1 MTDFFNQRFGRRSVL
16 AGGAALIALPLLG
29 TRMALAASVADVKK
43 KGTVTIGIQGDNQ
56 PWGFVNSSGVQDGY
70 DADVGALF
78 GKELGVKVE
87 FVPLAVAN
95 RIPALVT
102 GKVDVLFAT
111 MSMTAERAKSI
122 QYSKPY
128 AANDI
133 ILAAAKTTKI
143 TSAAD
148 LAGMSIGVPRSS
160 AQDTAV
166 TKVAPTANILRFDD
180 DAATIQALVSGQ
192 VQAVG
197 GNQFYPLRLNAATKP
212 DTYERKLTF
221 FTTYNGAGS
230 RLGEKDWN
238 ETLNA
243 FIDKIKSNGDL
254 EKIYQ
259 KWMGASVPKFP
270 DSIEGIPY
278 TVQ

>member
-133 ILAAAKTTKI
+133 ILAAARTTKI

>member
-1 MTDFFNQRFGRRSVL
+1 MTDFINRRFGRRSVL

-143 TSAAD
+143 TSDAD

-212 DTYERKLTF
+212 GTYERKLTF

-243 FIDKIKSNGDL
+243 FIDKIKSNGEL

-259 KWMGASVPKFP
+259 KWMGASVPEFP
-270 DSIEGIPY
+270 ASIEGIPY

>member
-29 TRMALAASVADVKK
+29 TRTALAASVADVKK

>member
-1 MTDFFNQRFGRRSVL
+1 MTDIINRRLGRRGVL

-29 TRMALAASVADVKK
+29 TGVALAASVADVKA
-43 KGTVTIGIQGDNQ
+43 KGTITIGIQGDNQ

-70 DADVGALF
+70 DADVSALF

-102 GKVDVLFAT
+102 GKVDILFAT
-111 MSMTAERAKSI
+111 MSMTAERAKSM
-122 QYSKPY
+122 QYSEPY

-133 ILAAAKTTKI
+133 ILAAATTTKI
-143 TSAAD
+143 ASAAD
-148 LAGMSIGVPRSS
+148 LAGLTIGVPRSS

-166 TKVAPTANILRFDD
+166 TKAAPTANILRFDD

-212 DTYERKLTF
+212 GTYERKLTF

-238 ETLNA
+238 QTLNA
-243 FIDKIKSNGDL
+243 FIDKIKANGDL

-259 KWMGASVPKFP
+259 KWMGAGVPKLP
-270 DSIEGIPY
+270 DSIDGVPY

>member
-29 TRMALAASVADVKK
+29 TRTALAASVADVKK

-56 PWGFVNSSGVQDGY
+56 PWGFVNSRGVQDCY

-102 GKVDVLFAT
+102 GKVDALFAT
-111 MSMTAERAKSI
+111 MSLTAERAKSI
-122 QYSKPY
+122 QYSKPN